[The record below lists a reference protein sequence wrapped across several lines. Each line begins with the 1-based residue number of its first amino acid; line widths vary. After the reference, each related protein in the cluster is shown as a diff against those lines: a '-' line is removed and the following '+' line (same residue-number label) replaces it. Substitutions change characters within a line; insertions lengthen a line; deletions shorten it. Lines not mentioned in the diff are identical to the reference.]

1 MEEKYNDYE
10 LLEYVYENNE
20 DANNILLKKYEPL
33 IISTAQRLTKYMTN
47 TGIDLN
53 DLIQEG
59 RIGLYNA
66 VDTFKSSKETL
77 FYTYAK
83 TCIERRIYDLLKAS
97 ARGKHYILNNSVPF
111 EIDDE
116 FGDSKECSFI
126 LKDDSENPEKLL
138 INEEYKKEIFEK
150 AYDKLTDLELQV
162 FELKVTGFENKEIVK
177 ILDTD
182 YKKVDNALQ
191 RIKTKLKDIEKNV

>member
-1 MEEKYNDYE
+1 MNETYNDFE

-66 VDTFKSSKETL
+66 VDTFKNSKETL

-83 TCIERRIYDLLKAS
+83 TCIERRIYDLLKVS
-97 ARGKHYILNNSVPF
+97 GRIKHQILNNSIPF

-116 FGDSKECSFI
+116 FGESKECDFI
-126 LKDDSENPEKLL
+126 LKDNSDSPEKQL
-138 INEEYKKEIFEK
+138 INEETKKEIFEK

-162 FELKVTGFENKEIVK
+162 FELKVSGFENKEIVK

-191 RIKTKLKDIEKNV
+191 RIKAKLKDIEKNI

>member
-10 LLEYVYENNE
+10 LLEYIYENNE

-83 TCIERRIYDLLKAS
+83 TCIERRIYDLLKSS

-116 FGDSKECSFI
+116 FGDSKECEFF

-138 INEEYKKEIFEK
+138 INAEYKKEIFEK

-162 FELKVTGFENKEIVK
+162 FELKVTGFDNKEIIK

-191 RIKTKLKDIEKNV
+191 RIKIKLKDIEKNI